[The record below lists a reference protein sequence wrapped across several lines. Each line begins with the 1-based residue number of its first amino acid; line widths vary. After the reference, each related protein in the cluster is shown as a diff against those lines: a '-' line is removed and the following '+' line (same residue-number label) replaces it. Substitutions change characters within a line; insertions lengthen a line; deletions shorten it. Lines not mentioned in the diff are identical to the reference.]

1 MQTLS
6 FGLTMPTYCIISLL
20 TGPRLLDSP
29 SPQPQIKSSSIPGL
43 RVLPWSITLG
53 YIIPTILMCSW
64 SFSNTVHQYL
74 LAFWQPFPLWVALFQ
89 IIFSMGTSGSLLSS
103 HQTEV
108 NTLSSPETLLP
119 RPLLWLGAKSFFL
132 QYKPPIKADISRIS
146 TLRAFAYV
154 TNFASYC
161 AAFLHWITILI
172 CLIPK
177 FVPGLATFL
186 GIPDINMLKAFMP
199 ANQFSPVQITAMP
212 QGVLAF
218 LQYDFYTGIFAT
230 LIWTAFRYQELDDLK
245 SSEGAKAPPRW
256 INIMILLTNV
266 ISFGPGATLI
276 GYAYLLEAETEL
288 MAMRKLESMAA
299 KE

>member
-20 TGPRLLDSP
+20 TGPRLFNSL
-29 SPQPQIKSSSIPGL
+29 SPQSQIKSSSIRAL
-43 RVLPWSITLG
+43 RVLPWSMTLG
-53 YIIPTILMCSW
+53 YIIPTILMSSR
-64 SFSNTVHQYL
+64 SFSSTVHQYL

-108 NTLSSPETLLP
+108 NTLGSPETLLP
-119 RPLLWLGAKSFFL
+119 RPLLWLGAKSLSL
-132 QYKPPIKADISRIS
+132 QYQPPVKTNISRIS
-146 TLRAFAYV
+146 TLRALAYV

-161 AAFLHWITILI
+161 AAFLHWIIILI

-218 LQYDFYTGIFAT
+218 L
-230 LIWTAFRYQELDDLK
+230 
-245 SSEGAKAPPRW
+245 
-256 INIMILLTNV
+256 
-266 ISFGPGATLI
+266 
-276 GYAYLLEAETEL
+276 
-288 MAMRKLESMAA
+288 
-299 KE
+299 